1 MHVQTIPASLF
12 LAIMMLST
20 SFRQSRRT
28 VAAFNGV
35 SSNNVSWP
43 RHHLVSSRSNRIL
56 YMSSMNR
63 SHDYNSLK
71 VAELRELLKQNG
83 LPVTGIKAELI
94 ERLSGGDDHDVNVG
108 QKTNEINAH
117 SIPSNLKFM
126 EYTDYSEEW
135 DEEIIDD
142 DADDTDDET
151 EGFDPN
157 NTVHVKSQE
166 KKTEGKQ
173 AKRRSR
179 DAASSATQE
188 DTPDD
193 FLATRVFVQGIP
205 KDATWQ
211 DVSFSRS

>member
-20 SFRQSRRT
+20 SFRQSRRI
-28 VAAFNGV
+28 VAAFNGA
-35 SSNNVSWP
+35 SSTNVSWP
-43 RHHLVSSRSNRIL
+43 RHHLVSSRSSGIL

-108 QKTNEINAH
+108 EKTNE
-117 SIPSNLKFM
+117 SVPPNLKFM

-142 DADDTDDET
+142 DADDNDDET
-151 EGFDPN
+151 DKGFDPN
-157 NTVHVKSQE
+157 NTVHVKSRE

-179 DAASSATQE
+179 NAANSAAQE
-188 DTPDD
+188 DTLDD

>member
-1 MHVQTIPASLF
+1 
-12 LAIMMLST
+12 
-20 SFRQSRRT
+20 
-28 VAAFNGV
+28 
-35 SSNNVSWP
+35 
-43 RHHLVSSRSNRIL
+43 
-56 YMSSMNR
+56 MSSMNR

-94 ERLSGGDDHDVNVG
+94 ERLSGGDDHDVDVG

-117 SIPSNLKFM
+117 SMPSNLKFM

-142 DADDTDDET
+142 DADDNDDET
-151 EGFDPN
+151 DKGFDPN

-179 DAASSATQE
+179 NAANSAAQE
-188 DTPDD
+188 DTSDD

-205 KDATWQ
+205 KNATWQ
-211 DVSFSRS
+211 DVSFSTS